1 MTPAGRDG
9 AALPFDVVGLA
20 RSLIDV
26 DSTTGREGPVARW
39 LAGWLRDR
47 GYDVEEQPV
56 EGDRINLY
64 VALGPPAVVLSTH
77 LDCVPPHFPSREEG
91 GRLYGRGACDA
102 KGIAAAQVGALE
114 RLRAAGETRVGLLFV
129 VGEERGSH
137 GARAANRTPRGSRYL
152 VDGEPTDSRLGA
164 ATRGVYRVRLSAR
177 GRTAHSSHPE
187 EGVSAIE
194 KLVDALVALRTLPL
208 PARPRLGGTSYVVT
222 LLDGGIAPNVV
233 PPAASAEV
241 NFRTVGPAAEVREAL
256 GPLARWVDLADVA
269 EVPPVELVTVPGFD
283 TGVFRF
289 TTDIP
294 FLSAWGRPLL
304 FGPGSVRLAHTAGEY
319 VEINE
324 LRAAV
329 DGYARIAAALLERV
343 DAEAD
348 SAAPGRG

>member
-1 MTPAGRDG
+1 MLPDNEAG
-9 AALPFDVVGLA
+9 AAPPFDVVGLA
-20 RSLIDV
+20 RSLIDF

-64 VALGPPAVVLSTH
+64 VALGPPDVVLSTH
-77 LDCVPPHFPSREEG
+77 LDCVPPHFPGREED

-114 RLRAAGETRVGLLFV
+114 RLRAAGETRVGVLFV

-137 GARAANRTPRGSRYL
+137 GAHAANRTPRGSRYL
-152 VDGEPTDSRLGA
+152 LNGEPTDSRLGL
-164 ATRGVYRVRLSAR
+164 ATRGVCRVRLSAR

-208 PARPRLGGTSYVVT
+208 PSSPALGATSYTVT

-233 PPAASAEV
+233 PPVASAEV
-241 NFRTVGPAAEVREAL
+241 NFRTVGPSAEVRAAL
-256 GPLARWVDLADVA
+256 EPLKRWVDLEDVA
-269 EVPPVELVTVPGFD
+269 EVPPVELVTLPGFD
-283 TGVFRF
+283 TAVFRF

-304 FGPGSVRLAHTAGEY
+304 FGPGSVLLAHTADEY
-319 VEINE
+319 VEVDE

-329 DGYARIAAALLERV
+329 DRYARIATALLARV
-343 DAEAD
+343 DSEAG
-348 SAAPGRG
+348 A

>member
-1 MTPAGRDG
+1 MTPHGEAG
-9 AALPFDVVGLA
+9 AVPPFDVVGLA
-20 RSLIDV
+20 RSLIDI
-26 DSTTGREGPVARW
+26 DSTTGAEGPVARW
-39 LAGWLRDR
+39 LAGWLRER

-56 EGDRINLY
+56 EGDRINVY
-64 VALGPPAVVLSTH
+64 AALGPPAVVLSTH
-77 LDCVPPHFPSREEG
+77 LDCVPPHFPSREED

-114 RLRAAGETRVGLLFV
+114 RLRADGETRVALLFV

-194 KLVDALVALRTLPL
+194 KLVDALVALRTLRL
-208 PARPRLGGTSYVVT
+208 PTSPRLGGTSYTVT

-233 PPAASAEV
+233 PPAAGAEV
-241 NFRTVGPAAEVREAL
+241 NFRTVGPAAEVLAAL
-256 GPLARWVDLADVA
+256 EPLKRWVDLADVA
-269 EVPPVELVTVPGFD
+269 EVPPVEMVTVPGFD

-304 FGPGSVRLAHTAGEY
+304 FGPGSVRLAHTADEH
-319 VEINE
+319 VEVDE

-329 DGYARIAAALLERV
+329 GGYARIATALLERV
-343 DAEAD
+343 ETEEGA
-348 SAAPGRG
+348 

>member
-1 MTPAGRDG
+1 MPPDNGAG
-9 AALPFDVVGLA
+9 AAHPYDVVELA
-20 RSLIDV
+20 RSLIDI

-39 LAGWLRDR
+39 LAGWLRER

-77 LDCVPPHFPSREEG
+77 LDCVPPHFPSREED

-102 KGIAAAQVGALE
+102 KGIAAAQLGALE
-114 RLRAAGETRVGLLFV
+114 QLRAAGETRVGVLFV

-137 GARAANRTPRGSRYL
+137 GAHAANRTPRGSRYL
-152 VDGEPTDSRLGA
+152 LNGEPTDSRLGL
-164 ATRGVYRVRLSAR
+164 ATRGVCRVRLSAR

-194 KLVDALVALRTLPL
+194 KLVDALVALRTLRL
-208 PARPRLGGTSYVVT
+208 PASPALGDTSYTVT

-233 PPAASAEV
+233 PPQASAEV
-241 NFRTVGPAAEVREAL
+241 NFRTVGPAGEVRSAL
-256 GPLARWVDLADVA
+256 EPLKRWVDLEDVA

-283 TGVFRF
+283 TAVFRF

-304 FGPGSVRLAHTAGEY
+304 FGPGSVLLAHTADEY
-319 VEINE
+319 VGVDE
-324 LRAAV
+324 LRAAA
-329 DGYARIAAALLERV
+329 DRYARIATSLLERV
-343 DAEAD
+343 EAEAN
-348 SAAPGRG
+348 A

>member
-1 MTPAGRDG
+1 MSPDDR
-9 AALPFDVVGLA
+9 AASAPPFDVVELA
-20 RSLIDV
+20 RSLIDF

-56 EGDRINLY
+56 EGDRINLW
-64 VALGPPAVVLSTH
+64 VALGRPDVVLSTH
-77 LDCVPPHFPSREEG
+77 LDCVPPHFPSREEN
-91 GRLYGRGACDA
+91 GRLHGRGACDA
-102 KGIAAAQVGALE
+102 KGIAAAQIGALE
-114 RLRAAGETRVGLLFV
+114 RLRAAGETRVGLLLV

-137 GARAANRTPRGSRYL
+137 GAHAANRAPRGSRYL
-152 VDGEPTDSRLGA
+152 LNGEPTDSRLGI
-164 ATRGVYRVRLSAR
+164 ATRGVSRVRLFAR
-177 GRTAHSSHPE
+177 GKTAHSSHPE

-208 PARPRLGGTSYVVT
+208 PASPKLGDTSYTVT

-233 PPAASAEV
+233 PPVASAEV
-241 NFRTVGPAAEVREAL
+241 NFRTVGPAAEVRAAL
-256 GPLARWVDLADVA
+256 DPLKRWVDLEDVA

-283 TGVFRF
+283 SAAFRF

-304 FGPGSVRLAHTAGEY
+304 FGPGSVLLAHTADEF
-319 VEINE
+319 VEIDE

-329 DGYARIAAALLERV
+329 DGYARIATALLERV
-343 DAEAD
+343 DAEHGA
-348 SAAPGRG
+348 